1 MQERRSAGVFPPPH
15 PGVPRPDA
23 GRFDTAETLRTVVLL
38 LLLLLAACHHEAP
51 SKPAALQP
59 AAAKPAAAT
68 TDFESE
74 TLPSRNAY
82 AGSERC
88 KECHEKNYLRWTHD
102 WHARALGKAGEKEVA
117 GDFRDRHF
125 RGEASEAWFSR
136 RGGEYLV
143 RTRGRDGTLGD
154 YPVQWLIGAKR
165 MQDPVTVFD
174 DGRWQVLPVY
184 FHITSGGKQPHQW
197 VDYNSAKQGRV
208 EADHPYFW
216 TNFQRTANKECI
228 ECHATG
234 LDVRYER
241 STHRWSTSFVD
252 AGVACEACHGPGG
265 RHAETKAK
273 GDIIHPGH
281 LAKELQLAICARCH
295 GPREPLFPLLDWRDQ
310 FRPGQRYDDR
320 YQALVIT
327 DSTERSGEFFADG
340 RPNSSSFEYQALL
353 QSRCF
358 LRGGA
363 TCLSCHTAPH
373 QEHAANEIKKDANA
387 SCSGCH
393 AALTSHAAAHSHHRA
408 ATCVDCHMPKLLS
421 GVLDHFPDHTLD
433 IPNPENTV
441 RHDVPNACNLCHAD
455 RKPADMQRSVES
467 WWPEARSKQGRRFR
481 LAEAIDEKTAAGSFG
496 ALTEVVRDGSETP
509 TLRGAAALL
518 LGQRFPREAASVLL
532 PLLGERD
539 QLVRSRFVEGLGY
552 AQAREA
558 GDAVAGLGND
568 PSIHVRQMAALVLAS
583 FRDPRGIAA
592 LQRLADDPETRALS
606 RPHIM
611 LAIDAANHGDLGR
624 AQRELEFVVAEVP
637 YATDALVML
646 GDIHARQGDMA
657 AAKAL
662 FEEALRFNP
671 RQKNALA
678 RLQVLH

>member
-1 MQERRSAGVFPPPH
+1 
-15 PGVPRPDA
+15 
-23 GRFDTAETLRTVVLL
+23 
-38 LLLLLAACHHEAP
+38 
-51 SKPAALQP
+51 
-59 AAAKPAAAT
+59 
-68 TDFESE
+68 
-74 TLPSRNAY
+74 
-82 AGSERC
+82 
-88 KECHEKNYLRWTHD
+88 
-102 WHARALGKAGEKEVA
+102 
-117 GDFRDRHF
+117 
-125 RGEASEAWFSR
+125 
-136 RGGEYLV
+136 
-143 RTRGRDGTLGD
+143 
-154 YPVQWLIGAKR
+154 
-165 MQDPVTVFD
+165 
-174 DGRWQVLPVY
+174 
-184 FHITSGGKQPHQW
+184 
-197 VDYNSAKQGRV
+197 
-208 EADHPYFW
+208 
-216 TNFQRTANKECI
+216 
-228 ECHATG
+228 
-234 LDVRYER
+234 
-241 STHRWSTSFVD
+241 
-252 AGVACEACHGPGG
+252 
-265 RHAETKAK
+265 
-273 GDIIHPGH
+273 
-281 LAKELQLAICARCH
+281 
-295 GPREPLFPLLDWRDQ
+295 
-310 FRPGQRYDDR
+310 
-320 YQALVIT
+320 
-327 DSTERSGEFFADG
+327 
-340 RPNSSSFEYQALL
+340 
-353 QSRCF
+353 
-358 LRGGA
+358 
-363 TCLSCHTAPH
+363 
-373 QEHAANEIKKDANA
+373 
-387 SCSGCH
+387 
-393 AALTSHAAAHSHHRA
+393 
-408 ATCVDCHMPKLLS
+408 MPKLLS